1 MKKLLMVLLLA
12 ACTNGV
18 FAQDEEESER
28 KSLFRKD
35 NLFTGGNVSLSF
47 FSGGTLMGLSPFFGY
62 SVNKYVDVAAS
73 LNFNYISQRDVVE
86 NGDKVR
92 TTFVG
97 PGAYVRLFP
106 VNFLFAQAQYEN
118 NYIRQKYIPAR
129 NSISYAGDTYK
140 YDVSSVLVGGGYC
153 SGRSGI
159 RNNFFYVSILWDV
172 TKKPNSPF
180 TDNLNRAIPI
190 VRTGF
195 QIALF
200 QRRFRTF

>member
-1 MKKLLMVLLLA
+1 MILLLA
-12 ACTNGV
+12 GFTNSV
-18 FAQDEEESER
+18 FAQDEEEPVR
-28 KSLFRKD
+28 KSLFRKE
-35 NLFTGGNVSLSF
+35 NLFTGGNVSVSF
-47 FSGGTLMGLSPFFGY
+47 FSGGTLLGLSPFFGY
-62 SVNKYVDVAAS
+62 SINKYVDVAAS
-73 LNFNYISQRDVVE
+73 MNFNYISQRDFIE

-106 VNFLFAQAQYEN
+106 VNFLFAHAQYEN

-153 SGRSGI
+153 SGRGGV
-159 RNNFFYVSILWDV
+159 RNNFFYVSLLWDV
-172 TKKPNSPF
+172 TKNPNSPF

-190 VRTGF
+190 VRSGF

-200 QRRFRTF
+200 QGGGKRQRIYR